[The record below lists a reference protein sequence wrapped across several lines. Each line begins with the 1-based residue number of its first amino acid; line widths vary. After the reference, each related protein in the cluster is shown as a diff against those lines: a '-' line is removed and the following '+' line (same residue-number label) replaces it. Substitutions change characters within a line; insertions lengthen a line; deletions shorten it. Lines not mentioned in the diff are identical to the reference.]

1 MDIVFVH
8 GIRGGA
14 FATWRELAAPP
25 PKATPALERAEA
37 AAAAGAAPAGVM
49 QPPTPSGGDTRGEA
63 GADRDAPIQAGEQVQ
78 GRLGDSD
85 GGVGG
90 RISGTAGSSDS
101 SGNSSDDSSDS
112 SSNDNRCAD
121 QVAAHPT
128 L

>member
-37 AAAAGAAPAGVM
+37 ATAAGAAPAGVT
-49 QPPTPSGGDTRGEA
+49 QPRTPSGGDTRGETGA
-63 GADRDAPIQAGEQVQ
+63 GGDAPIEAGKQVQ
-78 GRLGDSD
+78 GRLSDSEVGI
-85 GGVGG
+85 GGSII
-90 RISGTAGSSDS
+90 RTAGSTDS
-101 SGNSSDDSSDS
+101 SSDNSSDSG
-112 SSNDNRCAD
+112 SNDNRCAD
-121 QVAAHPT
+121 QFAAHPT